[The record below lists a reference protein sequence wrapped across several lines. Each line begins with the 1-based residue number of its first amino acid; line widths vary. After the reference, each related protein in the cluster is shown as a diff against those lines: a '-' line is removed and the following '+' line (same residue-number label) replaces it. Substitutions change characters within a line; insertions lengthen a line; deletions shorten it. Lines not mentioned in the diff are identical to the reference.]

1 MSMYRQGKN
10 WGGGGGGGR
19 GWEGGG
25 SKIVEENKTK
35 GKEKIKNFTCIKNCT
50 QKQQQQKTLQTWGT
64 QKASCTLPGKRSAKQ
79 NQHSEKDQQNKTS
92 IAKQLLKDPPPK
104 SRHSTTEQG
113 LVGCWFPW

>member
-10 WGGGGGGGR
+10 WGGGGVG
-19 GWEGGG
+19 GGG

-79 NQHSEKDQQNKTS
+79 NQYSKTAPERSLS
-92 IAKQLLKDPPPK
+92 INPPK